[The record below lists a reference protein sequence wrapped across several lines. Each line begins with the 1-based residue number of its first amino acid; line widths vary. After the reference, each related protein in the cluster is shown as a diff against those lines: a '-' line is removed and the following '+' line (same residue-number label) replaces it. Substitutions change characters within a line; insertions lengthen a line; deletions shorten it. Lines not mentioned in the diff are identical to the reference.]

1 MSEHPR
7 PIEPHRPASTKI
19 VATIGPACETQPAL
33 VRLIGAG
40 VSVFRLNFSHGN
52 FDEHAHRLA
61 HVRSA
66 ALAVGR
72 PVAVIGDLQ
81 GPKLR
86 ITRVPDA
93 SPDGGI
99 VVETGSDVIFRQGVD
114 EAYLDTREQI
124 PVFGSTFDPLF
135 TDVEPGQ
142 RVLINDGA
150 VRMLAVDRIPGRE
163 LRCRVTFGGRI
174 KSGKGINLP
183 ESDVRVPAIT
193 DKDWRCVDWA
203 LRHGVDFLALSFV
216 RTPEEIT
223 ELKARLHDMVV
234 AGKGSHES
242 HEPPPVMAKIEKP
255 QAVHNI
261 DAIVR
266 EADAIM
272 VARGDLGVEMD
283 VAYVPTAQRLIIAKC
298 VEHGKP
304 VIVATQMLE
313 SMIEHASPTRAEA
326 TDVAGAVLQGADAV
340 MLSGETAVG
349 RHPALVVETMRRI
362 IEVTEAGLA
371 EVPYETNLRPRLE
384 ELPYR
389 SAALANGAW
398 HIAREAGARVVVT
411 WSQAGGMARYLS
423 RNDFRIPILAYTSSV
438 TFARRMA
445 LLANVYPIVSQP
457 PPSGTLADWTDM
469 AEQKLREMHLADDG
483 DVAILIA
490 GKPLGTTRAQDL
502 LALLRVGDHAGG
514 FRSHDDEPAAMDIRQ

>member
-1 MSEHPR
+1 MNDHRRS
-7 PIEPHRPASTKI
+7 IQPHRPASTKI
-19 VATIGPACETQPAL
+19 VATIGPACETHATL
-33 VRLIGAG
+33 LRLIEAG
-40 VSVFRLNFSHGN
+40 VSVFRLNFSHGDL
-52 FDEHAHRLA
+52 DEHAHRLA

-66 ALAVGR
+66 SLAIGR

-93 SPDGGI
+93 TPEGGI
-99 VVETGSDVIFRQGVD
+99 VVPTGSDVLFRRGVE
-114 EAYLDTREQI
+114 EAYLDSREHI
-124 PVFGSTFDPLF
+124 PVFGSSFDPIF
-135 TDVEPGQ
+135 TDVVPGQ

-150 VRMLAVDRIPGRE
+150 VRMLAVDRTPGRE

-174 KSGKGINLP
+174 TSGKGINLP

-193 DKDWRCVDWA
+193 DKDWRCVEWA

-216 RTPEEIT
+216 RTAEEIAD
-223 ELKARLHDMVV
+223 LKSRLHDLVA
-234 AGKGSHES
+234 AGKVSGDLSA
-242 HEPPPVMAKIEKP
+242 PPPVMAKIEKP

-266 EADAIM
+266 EADAVM

-283 VAYVPTAQRLIIAKC
+283 VAFVPTAQRLIITKC
-298 VEHGKP
+298 IEHGKP
-304 VIVATQMLE
+304 VVVATQMLE
-313 SMIEHASPTRAEA
+313 SMIESASPTRAEA
-326 TDVAGAVLQGADAV
+326 SDVAGAVLQGADAV

-349 RHPALVVETMRRI
+349 KHPALVVETMRRI
-362 IEVTEAGLA
+362 IEVTEIGLA
-371 EVPYETNLRPRLE
+371 EVPYETSLRPHLE

-398 HIAREAGARVVVT
+398 HIARETGARVVIT

-438 TFARRMA
+438 TSARRMA
-445 LLANVYPIVSQP
+445 LLANVYPIVSEP

-469 AEQKLREMHLADDG
+469 AEQKLREMGLAG
-483 DVAILIA
+483 DADMAILIA

-502 LALLRVGDHAGG
+502 LAILRVGDRASG
-514 FRSHDDEPAAMDIRQ
+514 FRSEDDQPAATGIRQ